1 MINTKK
7 KINKIKIKTFLK
19 EFPIIFLLQHNNFTV
34 NDWFDFRQ
42 KIQEINDKPL
52 NIEIL
57 NIKNSLFKKILESS
71 YEKSTDFSVSVN
83 NMDLNNLKFIFQGP
97 NFIVGCKNENHL
109 KLISNC
115 IKSSPK
121 LVFISCLYKN
131 QLLNHLDF
139 EILLK
144 TNSSVYNNLFFN
156 LDKKTELYSTL
167 YNPLNLYPLFHVQ
180 SNLINIL
187 SLIK

>member
-7 KINKIKIKTFLK
+7 KINRIKTENFLK

-42 KIQEINDKPL
+42 KIQEINTKSS

-71 YEKSTDFSVSVN
+71 REIKN
-83 NMDLNNLKFIFQGP
+83 IELKDLNFIFQGP

-109 KLISNC
+109 NFILNC
-115 IKSSPK
+115 IKSNTK

-139 EILLK
+139 EIVLQ
-144 TNSSVYNNLFFN
+144 TNPSVYQNLFFN
-156 LDKKTELYSTL
+156 LDKKTEFYNTL
-167 YNPLNLYPLFHVQ
+167 QNSLNLYPLFYVQ